1 MERIT
6 TLPKLPERPIEGH
19 KGMFGRVLILGGQE
33 NMIGAPALAGT
44 AALRTGAGLVQ
55 ISVPRSVLTACLSIT
70 PELIGLGLG
79 KGAKELL
86 AAAADA
92 DALVIGPGMGGS
104 IDARDRLMRLIRL
117 PKPTVV
123 DADGLNLLARE
134 KRWPAKAFKAHAVLT
149 PHPGEMKRL
158 ARLIGRTDV
167 PSDDAGR
174 IDVALAAA
182 NAFGQVVVLKG
193 HRTVVTDGSRVYVND
208 TGDSSLSKAGTGDVL
223 SGILGTLLA
232 QQMDRFE
239 AACAAVWI
247 HGKAGEIV
255 GSRLGR
261 RSVLAMDVINALP
274 ETLRAFEQKT

>member
-1 MERIT
+1 
-6 TLPKLPERPIEGH
+6 
-19 KGMFGRVLILGGQE
+19 
-33 NMIGAPALAGT
+33 
-44 AALRTGAGLVQ
+44 
-55 ISVPRSVLTACLSIT
+55 
-70 PELIGLGLG
+70 
-79 KGAKELL
+79 
-86 AAAADA
+86 
-92 DALVIGPGMGGS
+92 
-104 IDARDRLMRLIRL
+104 
-117 PKPTVV
+117 
-123 DADGLNLLARE
+123 
-134 KRWPAKAFKAHAVLT
+134 
-149 PHPGEMKRL
+149 
-158 ARLIGRTDV
+158 
-167 PSDDAGR
+167 
-174 IDVALAAA
+174 
-182 NAFGQVVVLKG
+182 VVLKG